1 MDEPTRQLYPGL
13 SPFRRAADFLTTHG
27 ALLICALFLL
37 VGAAGAGDYGIATDE
52 VPQRQ
57 IAIINLDYALGKADL
72 GELPSHPDPIYGV
85 SFELPLLLAERVLGL
100 TDYYHIHRLRLTL
113 THLFFIAG
121 GFCCYLLVYRLFNN
135 RLLALAALLLFL
147 LHPRIYAHSFFNSK
161 DPPFLSMFTIA
172 LYLLERAWRRDTVG
186 AFVLLGVAVG
196 ILTNLRIM
204 GVMLLP
210 AVLAL
215 RGIDLLGAG
224 ARGRRKQI
232 LVTAG
237 AFALVAGLTP
247 LALSPYAWSQPLD
260 YLTSALNLTVNHPV
274 VAAQLFQGESI
285 LSTET
290 PPHYAL
296 TWFAITTPPPIL
308 LLGLVG
314 IAAVVGQCLAQCRA
328 IADRNRHSRP
338 AYRHSHESGNP
349 ESRPFWIP
357 VFTGMTVSELASIGN
372 ARLRFGVLLLACF
385 ILPLLAVILRESDL
399 YDGWR
404 HLYFIYAPFCLLAV
418 WGWHWLAAAW
428 RGQTRL
434 RWARYGLAGV
444 GLTLIAL
451 QMAQLHPY
459 QQIYFNFLVDRTTPE
474 YLRSRYPLDY
484 WRLSLQEGINYL
496 LKHHSGETL
505 NVRVYHRA
513 AATIPEGARE
523 HLRVNQE
530 MQEADYQLI
539 AHFNHRAH
547 QPDTVFNSIY
557 ARRIYNNSVLSIK
570 AMEGSRMDGA
580 ARNAYNEL
588 YRQAVVG
595 EPVGQ
600 SDYDVYLDGR
610 LVTFVREDCRAGERA
625 AAFGVKVYRA
635 DSEGPPGRIPDT
647 GSYELLTNLGVRL
660 DGRCLAVIRLP
671 DYPVAYIRAG
681 QYYGGGFPVWEVGH
695 SLESPGLAEQVAA
708 MLKNSPRLAA
718 GGAFDLYRQGRRL
731 IYYREVCA
739 VADTEPWFFLHIIPT
754 DADSL
759 AAERRRYGFEN
770 RDFDFAVRGVHFE
783 GKCLAAIS
791 LPEYA
796 IAEIRTGQYTAEQG
810 ELWAAESRL
819 WE

>member
-1 MDEPTRQLYPGL
+1 MMALTRQLYSGL
-13 SPFRRAADFLTTHG
+13 STFRRLADFLTAHG
-27 ALLICALFLL
+27 ALLICVLFLL
-37 VGAAGAGDYGIATDE
+37 VGAAGARDYGIATDE

-72 GELPSHPDPIYGV
+72 GELPSYPDPIYGV

-215 RGIDLLGAG
+215 RGIDLLGEG
-224 ARGRRKQI
+224 ARGRRKQV

-247 LALSPYAWSQPLD
+247 FVLSPYAWSQPLD

-314 IAAVVGQCLAQCRA
+314 IAAVAGQCLA
-328 IADRNRHSRP
+328 RP
-338 AYRHSHESGNP
+338 GA
-349 ESRPFWIP
+349 
-357 VFTGMTVSELASIGN
+357 VLGN

-418 WGWHWLAAAW
+418 WGLHWLAAAW
-428 RGQTRL
+428 GGQTRL
-434 RWARYGLAGV
+434 RWAWYGLGGV

-474 YLRSRYPLDY
+474 YLRSQYPLDY

-530 MQEADYQLI
+530 MQETDYQLI

-580 ARNAYNEL
+580 ARNAYSEL
-588 YRQAVVG
+588 YRQATAG
-595 EPVGQ
+595 EPIGQ

-610 LVTFVREDCRAGERA
+610 LLTFVREDCRAGERA

-660 DGRCLAVIRLP
+660 DDRCLAVIRLP
-671 DYPVAYIRAG
+671 DYPVAYIQAG
-681 QYYGGGFPVWEVGH
+681 QYYGGGFPVWETGH

-708 MLKNSPRLAA
+708 MLKDSPALA
-718 GGAFDLYRQGRRL
+718 GSGAFDLYRQGRRL

-739 VADTEPWFFLHIIPT
+739 AADAEPWFFLHIIPA
-754 DADSL
+754 DAGSL
-759 AAERRRYGFEN
+759 AAERRRYGFDN
-770 RDFDFAVRGVHFE
+770 RDFDFAVRGVRLD

-810 ELWAAESRL
+810 ELWAAELRL
-819 WE
+819 GE